1 MIDNSSNSD
10 RSEDSSEL
18 GDEGNMLEVGSPTE
32 LVHGIVNNFMTAT
45 DEISVLGNFIFVGE
59 IIDTEGDPRLIFVT
73 SDNLPE
79 WIARGMLATAEDMMY
94 DRMMDD

>member
-1 MIDNSSNSD
+1 MSNDSSNNSA
-10 RSEDSSEL
+10 EDSSEL
-18 GDEGNMLEVGSPTE
+18 DNLDNIMEVGSPTE

>member
-1 MIDNSSNSD
+1 MSNDSSNNSA
-10 RSEDSSEL
+10 EDSSEL
-18 GDEGNMLEVGSPTE
+18 DNLNNIMEVGSPTE

-45 DEISVLGNFIFVGE
+45 DEMSVLGNFIFVGE
-59 IIDTEGDPRLIFVT
+59 IIDSEGDPRLIFVT

-79 WIARGMLATAEDMMY
+79 WVARGMLATAEDMMY